1 MMEKQYRFGIST
13 TVDLSVDIFTQLDIF
28 ARAGFDFISL
38 SARPAHSR
46 FFDSEAF
53 AEVLRRV
60 EELGFFIESAHFPF
74 WEGYDPAAMEEK
86 DRELALKNLAEYM
99 EFAGTHKIPI
109 VIVHPHYY
117 FNDAK
122 EACFERAA
130 RSLEKALV
138 FKPENIR
145 MAIENLPTAAGS
157 WICENLLE
165 EFGNDRV
172 GFCYD
177 SSHENMSG
185 KPFHLLSKFYHRLT
199 TTHLSDN
206 HGGSDE
212 HLVPGDGN
220 IDWQKMRD
228 YLNKSPL
235 ANILFEVG
243 TGEKLTEPVES
254 FVGRTK
260 RAIRFMF
267 ESAG

>member
-1 MMEKQYRFGIST
+1 LMEKQYRFGIST

-46 FFDSEAF
+46 FFDREAF

-117 FNDAK
+117 
-122 EACFERAA
+122 
-130 RSLEKALV
+130 
-138 FKPENIR
+138 
-145 MAIENLPTAAGS
+145 

-212 HLVPGDGN
+212 HLVPG
-220 IDWQKMRD
+220 
-228 YLNKSPL
+228 
-235 ANILFEVG
+235 ILTGKRCG
-243 TGEKLTEPVES
+243 T
-254 FVGRTK
+254 
-260 RAIRFMF
+260 I
-267 ESAG
+267 